1 MAKIDTVRSIA
12 TKPQIVLG
20 YIYSS
25 LRDFLEE
32 RRTMSERAAAVVIG
46 DTHIHNFK
54 LGGPLDEQEVSL
66 RANQVLH
73 GMLEVAERHDPEW
86 FIQLGDLHH
95 VSNPPPAII
104 GSTRRVLE
112 RIAQRSKIVILA
124 GNHDQ
129 ASDRAHT
136 LLAYQGMHNV
146 FVVAPSS
153 TFVGCPYVVAVAW
166 ATKSDPFIRALSECN
181 VRDIANRVLVAHSAL
196 VAPGIM
202 ADAST
207 EAAAVVLECPRE
219 HRPITISGH
228 LHNFKK
234 YNAQKVIQ
242 LGAFHGT
249 AHGEFDVGHY
259 MVRDQSGRWD
269 VRRQRVPI
277 VLNTTENTYV
287 SDIRDASARNPQA
300 HIFAKIQSTNPRHL
314 GTLDALEGLEQ
325 ARGLVA
331 AYAVTAHTTDWG
343 SASEDL
349 IDATQ
354 LDKTDALDFSSAVAS
369 LISPTCKHR
378 EEVMNLAQEIAIS
391 AKAQES

>member
-66 RANQVLH
+66 RANQVLQ

-104 GSTRRVLE
+104 GATRRVLE
-112 RIAQRSKIVILA
+112 RIARRSKIVILA

-207 EAAAVVLECPRE
+207 EAADVVLECPRE

-228 LHNFKK
+228 LHNYKK

-277 VLNTTENTYV
+277 VLNTTESTYV
-287 SDIRDASARNPQA
+287 SDIRDASARNPHA
-300 HIFAKIQSTNPRHL
+300 HIFAKIQSTNPHHL
-314 GTLDALEGLEQ
+314 APLGDLDGLE
-325 ARGLVA
+325 RGLVA

>member
-1 MAKIDTVRSIA
+1 
-12 TKPQIVLG
+12 
-20 YIYSS
+20 
-25 LRDFLEE
+25 
-32 RRTMSERAAAVVIG
+32 MSERAAAVVIG

-66 RANQVLH
+66 RANQVLQ

-104 GSTRRVLE
+104 GATRRVLE
-112 RIAQRSKIVILA
+112 RIARRSKIVILA

-196 VAPGIM
+196 VVPGIM

-234 YNAQKVIQ
+234 YSAQKVIQ

-277 VLNTTENTYV
+277 VLNTTESTYV
-287 SDIRDASARNPQA
+287 SDIRDASARNPHA
-300 HIFAKIQSTNPRHL
+300 HIFAKIQSTNPQHL

-331 AYAVTAHTTDWG
+331 AYAVTAPTTDWG
-343 SASEDL
+343 SASGDL

-354 LDKTDALDFSSAVAS
+354 LDKTDTIDFSSAVAS
-369 LISPTCKHR
+369 LISPSCKHR
-378 EEVMNLAQEIAIS
+378 EEVMNLAQELAIS